1 MLSFEQIKDKH
12 IESNLS
18 SITEQI
24 LQELDIQDRVMTVI
38 TDNVSNND
46 VIMTAL
52 DETLQTFSTISHLSC
67 LAHVIQL
74 TVKQLLKSLTLSLE
88 NENEK
93 EY

>member
-1 MLSFEQIKDKH
+1 
-12 IESNLS
+12 
-18 SITEQI
+18 
-24 LQELDIQDRVMTVI
+24 MTVI

-46 VIMTAL
+46 VMMTAS
-52 DETLQTFSTISHLSC
+52 DETLQMFSAISHLLC

-93 EY
+93 KY

>member
-1 MLSFEQIKDKH
+1 
-12 IESNLS
+12 
-18 SITEQI
+18 
-24 LQELDIQDRVMTVI
+24 MTVI

-46 VIMTAL
+46 VMMTAL
-52 DETLQTFSTISHLSC
+52 NETLQMFSTISHLSC

-74 TVKQLLKSLTLSLE
+74 AVKQLFKSLMLSLE